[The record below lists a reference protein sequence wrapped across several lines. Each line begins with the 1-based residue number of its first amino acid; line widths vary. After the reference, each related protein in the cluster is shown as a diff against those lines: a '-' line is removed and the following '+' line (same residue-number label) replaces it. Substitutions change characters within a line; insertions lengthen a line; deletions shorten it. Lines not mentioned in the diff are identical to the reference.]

1 MLAVQSAPLTAPSAL
16 GASLCRRRRGRAC
29 RPVAALT
36 FRNVE
41 VSVDTHKAALEYGVG
56 CVDITPLVRDA
67 AAASGIRN
75 GLVTVVSK
83 HTTTA
88 VCVNENESRLF
99 TDIQARRA
107 ALLCS
112 ASLRGAGE
120 LGCCRHG
127 AYCGR
132 LCRKLPVARRFC
144 LSLPHRCLRRGTGT
158 TILSSGA
165 SARPCKTVHSASHLA
180 PACSEPPPNWKGD
193 AAEWRAQEPINAHAH
208 LASML
213 VGSSESLPLVDGV
226 LQIGTWQSLLLLELD
241 GPRQRRVG
249 VHIMGE

>member
-1 MLAVQSAPLTAPSAL
+1 MLAVQSAPLTAPSAHD

-67 AAASGIRN
+67 AAASGIKN
-75 GLVTVVSK
+75 GLVTVISK

-99 TDIQARRA
+99 TDIQARRT
-107 ALLCS
+107 ALLCV
-112 ASLRGAGE
+112 A
-120 LGCCRHG
+120 LGFRVL
-127 AYCGR
+127 ATR
-132 LCRKLPVARRFC
+132 LLTLQLPPAARRFC
-144 LSLPHRCLRRGTGT
+144 FSLHPRCLKHGTDT

-165 SARPCKTVHSASHLA
+165 SARPCGTVCSDSSVSPCACVQRTAAQLEGRRGGVESAGANQCARAPCFHARGLERIAPSRRWCPPNRHLA
-180 PACSEPPPNWKGD
+180 KPA
-193 AAEWRAQEPINAHAH
+193 AAGA
-208 LASML
+208 
-213 VGSSESLPLVDGV
+213 
-226 LQIGTWQSLLLLELD
+226 
-241 GPRQRRVG
+241 
-249 VHIMGE
+249 